1 MSEIT
6 RAVICMPFYMAMDGE
21 ISQQQ
26 FYNRAQSLLAD
37 YDTLAT
43 RLAEAEAWLDE
54 VATLCATAERR
65 VAELEAGQES
75 LILVRDDYKRQAGEY
90 RKKWAEL
97 EARQGNAKV
106 FWFVGDKGQEE
117 GKRHCKASASD
128 GSLAMF
134 ETEEDAKRCA
144 RKHSGTEAFRVEYF
158 TAPQPAPGVVGL
170 VEALKECAASL
181 AWNAHGEC
189 RAIHD
194 GPIMPSNMAL
204 EAARAALAAYTQ
216 AKEGV

>member
-1 MSEIT
+1 MMSETVKRYWLRLDDIGGHEYMV
-6 RAVICMPFYMAMDGE
+6 RASE
-21 ISQQQ
+21 
-26 FYNRAQSLLAD
+26 

-54 VATLCATAERR
+54 VATLCVTAERRAAELEAVIEQRNGECVSLHAR

-97 EARQGNAKV
+97 EARQGKAVEPAAFIAKSRGG
-106 FWFVGDKGQEE
+106 FGLEMCLPDQDDDRATLDWQP
-117 GKRHCKASASD
+117 
-128 GSLAMF
+128 L
-134 ETEEDAKRCA
+134 
-144 RKHSGTEAFRVEYF
+144 YY
-158 TAPQPAPGVVGL
+158 APQPAPEAVAGL

-181 AWNAHGEC
+181 AWHAHGEC

-216 AKEGV
+216 AKEVEA